1 MRRLIAR
8 VLSLLL
14 ALAMLPVSAQTR
26 AWLDRAEINLG
37 ETVALNIATDQSVAE
52 IDYAPLRAQF
62 DIGGQS
68 VRRSF
73 TLDNGRARRTSVF
86 SVGLRPRA
94 PGLAS
99 VPALRVG
106 TASTAPLRL
115 VVLAPT
121 VRPASADAE
130 VFVETSV
137 DALQPYVQQAVGV
150 TVRLNY
156 AVPLLSGQLE
166 LPPPAQATLQRV
178 GEDITYERV
187 LGGRRYSVVERRF
200 LLIPERSG
208 PLLVAGA
215 RLNGITGGGF
225 SGAMFDD
232 DRRPLSAAAP
242 DLRLQVRPIPAGA
255 PQPWL
260 PLHRLALRYLQAPN
274 QAFAGQAT
282 DVELELVADGATAAQ
297 VPPLALGDVAGAQV
311 FADPPRVE
319 EQFVDGRPRTTL
331 RRRFSLV
338 PSKPGLLSLPGP
350 RIPWWDAGSGTARIA
365 ALPPLQ
371 LQVAAGTDAA
381 AGAASPAGDG
391 HAAAAQQ
398 ASPGVS
404 GASTAAAP
412 AVDGNRRLLWWL
424 SLGVAVL
431 VVALALVV
439 AGAARRRRARGA
451 AATLPS
457 PASTQ
462 APPPSLDAALRAGDV
477 GDIRRALA
485 VQAGLRVDDFDALLA
500 RLDDPAQAQALRRM
514 QAARWGGG
522 DLSAAVQAARAAFA
536 GGARWRQAKQGAQSP
551 LPPLYPE

>member
-1 MRRLIAR
+1 MSRLLAR
-8 VLSLLL
+8 ALLL
-14 ALAMLPVSAQTR
+14 LVLLVLATLPVSAQTR
-26 AWLDRAEINLG
+26 AWLDRAEITQG
-37 ETVALNIATDQSVAE
+37 ETVALNIATDQSVAD

-62 DIGGQS
+62 DLGGQS

-73 TLDNGRARRTSVF
+73 TLENGRARRISVF

-106 TASTAPLRL
+106 TANTAPLRL

-121 VRPASADAE
+121 VQPASADAD

-166 LPPPAQATLQRV
+166 LEPPARANLQRV
-178 GEDITYERV
+178 GEDITYERM

-208 PLLVAGA
+208 PLLLAGA

-225 SGAMFDD
+225 SGPRFDD
-232 DRRPLSAAAP
+232 DRQPLSAAAP
-242 DLRLQVRPIPAGA
+242 ETHLQVRPIPANA

-260 PLHRLALRYLQAPN
+260 PLHQLTLRYLQAPT
-274 QAFAGQAT
+274 QAFAGQAAEI
-282 DVELELVADGATAAQ
+282 ELEMVADGATAGQ
-297 VPPLALGDVAGAQV
+297 VPALELGTVADAQV

-319 EQFVDGRPRTTL
+319 VQFIDGRPRTVV
-331 RRRFSLV
+331 RRRFSVV
-338 PSKPGLLSLPGP
+338 PARPGLLSLPGP
-350 RIPWWDAGSGTARIA
+350 RIRWWDAGSGSARIA

-371 LQVAAGTDAA
+371 LQVAAGTV
-381 AGAASPAGDG
+381 
-391 HAAAAQQ
+391 
-398 ASPGVS
+398 VS
-404 GASTAAAP
+404 GAEATAGGDPGASANGAGPVASTAASDAAP
-412 AVDGNRRLLWWL
+412 ARDWKRQVTWLLP
-424 SLGVAVL
+424 LGLATLVFVL
-431 VVALALVV
+431 VVAL
-439 AGAARRRRARGA
+439 AARRRRARTHRGA
-451 AATLPS
+451 PTS
-457 PASTQ
+457 PTE
-462 APPPSLDAALRAGDV
+462 APPPSLDVALRAGDV
-477 GDIRRALA
+477 AGIRRALIA
-485 VQAGLRVDDFDALLA
+485 QAGLRSDDFDVLLA
-500 RLDDPAQAQALRRM
+500 RLDDPAQAAALRRM

-522 DLSAAVQAARAAFA
+522 DLSAALQAVRAAFA
-536 GGARWRQAKQGAQSP
+536 GGARWRQTKQGAQSL

>member
-1 MRRLIAR
+1 MSRMFLRAL
-8 VLSLLL
+8 LLLL
-14 ALAMLPVSAQTR
+14 ALAWLPASAQTR
-26 AWLDRAEINLG
+26 AWLDRAEITYG
-37 ETVALNIATDQSVAE
+37 ETVALNIATDQPVAE

-62 DIGGQS
+62 EIGGQS

-73 TLDNGRARRTSVF
+73 ELVNGQARRTSVF

-106 TASTAPLRL
+106 NASTAPLRL
-115 VVLAPT
+115 VVLAPA
-121 VRPASADAE
+121 VQPASADAD

-166 LPPPAQATLQRV
+166 LEPPARASLQRV
-178 GEDITYERV
+178 GEDITYERM

-208 PLLVAGA
+208 PLLLAGA

-225 SGAMFDD
+225 SGPMFDD

-242 DLRLQVRPIPAGA
+242 DTRLQVRPIPANA

-260 PLHRLALRYLQAPN
+260 PLHRLTLRYLQAPA
-274 QAFAGQAT
+274 QAFAGQAAQI
-282 DVELELVADGATAAQ
+282 ELEMVADGATAAQ
-297 VPPLALGDVAGAQV
+297 VPALEIAEVAGAQL

-319 EQFVDGRPRTTL
+319 EQFVDGRPRTTV

-338 PSKPGLLSLPGP
+338 PSRLGPLAVPGP
-350 RIPWWDAGSGTARIA
+350 RIRWWDAGSGTARLA
-365 ALPPLQ
+365 TLPPLQ
-371 LQVAAGTDAA
+371 LQVAAGAKVG
-381 AGAASPAGDG
+381 GAEAPS
-391 HAAAAQQ
+391 
-398 ASPGVS
+398 
-404 GASTAAAP
+404 AP
-412 AVDGNRRLLWWL
+412 AED
-424 SLGVAVL
+424 GVAADARKDAVPRTAVMPPRWL
-431 VVALALVV
+431 DWKRASVWLLPLLLLLLVALAVI
-439 AGAARRRRARGA
+439 AARRRRARIQAGTSQPSRAPA
-451 AATLPS
+451 AAS
-457 PASTQ
+457 
-462 APPPSLDAALRAGDV
+462 PPSLEAALHAGDF

-485 VQAGLRVDDFDALLA
+485 AQAGLQRDDFDTLLA
-500 RLDDPAQAQALRRM
+500 RLNDGAQVEALRRM

-522 DLSAAVQAARAAFA
+522 DLQAALQALRAAFA
-536 GGARWRQAKQGAQSP
+536 GGAHWRPTKQGAQSL
-551 LPPLYPE
+551 LPPLYPD

>member
-1 MRRLIAR
+1 MIRLIAR
-8 VLSLLL
+8 ALPFLL
-14 ALAMLPVSAQTR
+14 ALVALPASAQTR
-26 AWLDRAEINLG
+26 AWLDRAEITYG
-37 ETVALNIATDQSVAE
+37 ETVALNISTDQPVAE

-68 VRRSF
+68 VRRSYA
-73 TLDNGRARRTSVF
+73 LVNGQARRTSVF

-106 TASTAPLRL
+106 NASTAPLRL
-115 VVLAPT
+115 VVLEPA
-121 VRPASADAE
+121 VQPASENAD

-166 LPPPAQATLQRV
+166 LDPPARASLQRV
-178 GEDITYERV
+178 GEDITYERL

-208 PLLVAGA
+208 PLLLAGA

-225 SGAMFDD
+225 SGPMFDD

-242 DLRLQVRPIPAGA
+242 DTRLQVRPIPDNA

-260 PLHRLALRYLQAPN
+260 PLRQLALRYLQAPT
-274 QAFAGQAT
+274 QAFAGQAAAI
-282 DVELELVADGATAAQ
+282 ELELVADGATAAQ
-297 VPPLALGDVAGAQV
+297 VPVLELGAVADAQV

-319 EQFVDGRPRTTL
+319 EQFVDGRPRTTV

-338 PSKPGLLSLPGP
+338 PSKPGLLPLPGP
-350 RIPWWDAGSGTARIA
+350 RIRWWDAGSGSARIA
-365 ALPPLQ
+365 TLPPLQ
-371 LQVAAGTDAA
+371 LQVAAGAHA
-381 AGAASPAGDG
+381 AGAEAPPTRAEEGATVEAPKDATSRPAGASP
-391 HAAAAQQ
+391 H
-398 ASPGVS
+398 
-404 GASTAAAP
+404 
-412 AVDGNRRLLWWL
+412 
-424 SLGVAVL
+424 SLDWKR
-431 VVALALVV
+431 ALAWLLPLLLLLGALAALAVN
-439 AGAARRRRARGA
+439 AARRRRARIPAG
-451 AATLPS
+451 TSPPS
-457 PASTQ
+457 RGPAV
-462 APPPSLDAALRAGDV
+462 APPPSLDAALRSGDF

-485 VQAGLRVDDFDALLA
+485 AQAGLQRDDFDTLLA
-500 RLDDPAQAQALRRM
+500 RLDDGTQVEALRRM

-522 DLSAAVQAARAAFA
+522 DLHAALQALRAAFA
-536 GGARWRQAKQGAQSP
+536 GGAHWRPTKQGAQSL
-551 LPPLYPE
+551 LPPLYPD